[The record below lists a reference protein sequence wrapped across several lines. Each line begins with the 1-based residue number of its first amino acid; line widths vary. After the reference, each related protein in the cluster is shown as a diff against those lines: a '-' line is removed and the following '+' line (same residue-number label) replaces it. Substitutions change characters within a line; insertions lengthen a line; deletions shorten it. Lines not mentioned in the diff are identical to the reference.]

1 MCYDNFAMS
10 KEPSFDMDS
19 FFAALADNTRR
30 RLLNLI
36 GEDEVCVCYLVE
48 VIETNQPK
56 ISRHLAILK
65 NAGLVSV
72 RRDWKWSHY
81 RITKPTDEQAAKVFE
96 ETLSLLKHDP
106 EMQKD
111 NKQMA
116 KMCCAPVAKQP
127 ISIQGAPKPER
138 LSI

>member
-1 MCYDNFAMS
+1 MS
-10 KEPSFDMDS
+10 KENTFDMEL
-19 FFAALADNTRR
+19 FFAALADQTRR

-48 VIETNQPK
+48 VIDTNQPK
-56 ISRHLAILK
+56 ISRHLAVLK

-81 RITKPTDEQAAKVFE
+81 RLTKPTDERAAKVFE
-96 ETLSLLKHDP
+96 ETLNLLQNDP

-111 NKQMA
+111 KKQMA
-116 KMCCAPVAKQP
+116 KICCAPASKQP
-127 ISIQGAPKPER
+127 ISIQGAPKPEKV
-138 LSI
+138 SV

>member
-1 MCYDNFAMS
+1 MS
-10 KEPSFDMDS
+10 NEKPFELES
-19 FFAALADNTRR
+19 FFSALADNTRR
-30 RLLNLI
+30 RILNLI
-36 GEDEVCVCYLVE
+36 GEDEICVCYLVE
-48 VIETNQPK
+48 VIGTNQPK

-81 RITKPTDEQAAKVFE
+81 RIVKPNNAQAARAFDE
-96 ETLSLLKHDP
+96 ILELLKKDP

-111 NKQMA
+111 RKQMA
-116 KMCCAPVAKQP
+116 NICCAPVSKQP

-138 LSI
+138 VSV